1 MESDYLCTSL
11 SNSCVL
17 TIPVAED
24 IFLLQTD
31 ASGNI
36 RLTVIQH
43 ETEHPGAFYSLQL
56 QDRERAYALNWNVWL
71 LKRVYKV
78 YLHGHRFTVQT
89 DYKALESLP
98 KSTTLNPKLTR
109 WALYLQQ
116 FDMECA
122 GIPNQNVDGLSRQ
135 EWSVEDESQNHVQ
148 DKDQIINL
156 QEEKQYL

>member
-1 MESDYLCTSL
+1 MESEYLCTSL

-56 QDRERAYALNWNVWL
+56 QDRERAYAATELECLAV
-71 LKRVYKV
+71 KES
-78 YLHGHRFTVQT
+78 VQ
-89 DYKALESLP
+89 SLP
-98 KSTTLNPKLTR
+98 PWTSFYRTN
-109 WALYLQQ
+109 
-116 FDMECA
+116 
-122 GIPNQNVDGLSRQ
+122 
-135 EWSVEDESQNHVQ
+135 
-148 DKDQIINL
+148 
-156 QEEKQYL
+156 